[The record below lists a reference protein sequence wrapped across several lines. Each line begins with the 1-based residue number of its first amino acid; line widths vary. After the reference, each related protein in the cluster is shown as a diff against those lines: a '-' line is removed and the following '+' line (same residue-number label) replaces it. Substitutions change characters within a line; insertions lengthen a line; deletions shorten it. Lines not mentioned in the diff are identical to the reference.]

1 MDSMIIPVINKLL
14 CAEPPL
20 FSELAIVFFTAYF
33 LNYLT
38 FLVINIFC
46 IYFFKNVFLF
56 HTHISDKL
64 PLYQKHFLPH
74 SGQVISAILI
84 PPIVIILILYY

>member
-20 FSELAIVFFTAYF
+20 FFRTAIVFFTAYF

-46 IYFFKNVFLF
+46 IYFFKMFF
-56 HTHISDKL
+56 YS
-64 PLYQKHFLPH
+64 
-74 SGQVISAILI
+74 I
-84 PPIVIILILYY
+84 PTFRTSFRCIRNIFFYRIPGK